1 MSCDQVVVI
10 DVNSHDGR
18 YIICG
23 SEDQSVYIWR
33 TQHEFYKF
41 SSARRDRNDY
51 WENVKGWTVFGFCIP
66 LYIGFSDI
74 IASIVTIRSPFL
86 GYNTI

>member
-1 MSCDQVVVI
+1 VIVHNVTHVDKPKVASLSCDQVVVVI

-23 SEDQSVYIWR
+23 SEDRSVYIWR
-33 TQHEFYKF
+33 TLHEFYKF

-66 LYIGFSDI
+66 LYIG
-74 IASIVTIRSPFL
+74 
-86 GYNTI
+86 